1 MTSKKLRELF
11 GIIADEAN
19 TNAGFAEKLA
29 RVLGEDAPSRTRG
42 KRSPAVLD
50 PISVYQA
57 ETEQGLRLKLQAL
70 TLDQLRDIVSEYGTD
85 KSQLVMK
92 WTRVDRVID
101 HIVATAASRARKGDA
116 FR

>member
-1 MTSKKLRELF
+1 MTSKKLKELF

-19 TNAGFAEKLA
+19 TNPGFAAKLA
-29 RVLGEDAPSRTRG
+29 RVFGEEVPSRTHG
-42 KRSPAVLD
+42 KRSPATLD
-50 PISVYQA
+50 PIAVYQTEA
-57 ETEQGLRLKLQAL
+57 EHGLRLKLQGL

-92 WTRVDRVID
+92 WTKPERVID
-101 HIVATAASRARKGDA
+101 HIVTTAATRARKGDA

>member
-1 MTSKKLRELF
+1 VTSKKLKELF

-19 TNAGFAEKLA
+19 TNPDFAAKLA
-29 RVLGEDAPSRTRG
+29 QVLGEEVPSRTRG
-42 KRSPAVLD
+42 KRSPAILD
-50 PISVYQA
+50 PIAIYQTEA
-57 ETEQGLRLKLQAL
+57 EQGLRLKLQGL

-92 WTRVDRVID
+92 WTKPERVID
-101 HIVATAASRARKGDA
+101 HIVTTAATRARKGDA